1 MDSLFADLSALSAMT
16 GEKAEK
22 NMQEALNYLGLDLM
36 NIART
41 MRPYHPLEILK
52 MAAWE
57 ERRVARLKGGDRV
70 QGLYAHLLPVLMQS
84 VLLSTYYDT
93 SYPIASNRDIR
104 KKDWNRLLSLSE
116 DAVRR
121 LLKYIESYTVYVVRS
136 GLVSEENAESYRS
149 TILRQFFPPEE
160 SVETIEREGLLWYGY
175 ALDDEKVVTER
186 FGTDVRS
193 LIDGMYKVAVN
204 AVEGID
210 KLTDDFSLY
219 KAEMLLTMAQKRT
232 DDRYKEMSD
241 DDLRDMIVKENGWES
256 RVKDLQGRRD
266 DFDLFRPEF
275 VCDLPSQSYKTLS
288 REIGSLDINAYI
300 KKGIWPATVFPFL
313 EYRGMFFSFVSSH
326 IFTYGQRILA
336 ENASLYLRDTA
347 AAAAACRLLF
357 NETDNVDVY
366 SFDGNKVD
374 VSILSSITEVNAVEN
389 PGFYEARLRQ
399 HDEDRHV
406 RPQPGHRLLLL
417 DPDTYGPLERL
428 DDGTFSSSVYYLIR
442 SANSTE
448 GREEFHRTIFGSL
461 DLPEKTEILSY
472 LDEDEVDDRD
482 AVVDTVDDDISD
494 EYEYDSEDDDEK
506 ARALEE
512 KERKLD
518 EELLP
523 SEDHVPIVPDIEK
536 LKEKY
541 ELTSDIIRRD
551 EENDAEA
558 DVYEKELDDDD
569 YSYEDGDVLPPEADD
584 DEEIEDEALY
594 DEAEGDDLY
603 QQESPYDSDQGD
615 LFDGL
620 FDDPDEEIDS
630 ELETE
635 EEATEEEAEYEK
647 AEEEATDFATE
658 YSKELEERTQP
669 EAAQPDDYSPI
680 PVYESEESA
689 DSVEEASCQ
698 YVEDDDKTAPDT
710 SVAAEDNAEG
720 HDDASTDV
728 SLEAHEA
735 ACESHE
741 EPMPAEECMPS
752 EDIPVTVPEAEGSH
766 MGDAEPSEAD
776 AFEDREDVDVI
787 PQEETED
794 PEISQALP
802 DAEPAIL
809 DETMASDTD
818 DIPTGP
824 ETTEESITASPDI
837 TEEDGADTAEPV
849 STVIE
854 EEPATE
860 AGSVSEEA
868 AADVAEEEAVASIQE
883 EEPAEDEVPEDD
895 VSEESQPESVSDMV
909 DRGVLRRVSDEESVF
924 EMVGNGNSMVEDD
937 FSDLDGV
944 VREIAEKV
952 GRSSEFV
959 SFVRASD
966 SDMTHYLED
975 VIRRSWEKQRQ
986 DGKDKMFS
994 IYDYSLS
1001 ILIATQKVMD
1011 EIRVE
1016 ELLNNAGAVMYSR
1029 QKGSWNALILSFDD
1043 EYRLLSAEE
1052 RKITPSSFT
1061 PSNWKICRIVGEQ
1074 LMARSR

>member
-57 ERRVARLKGGDRV
+57 ERRVARLKGGDRM

-121 LLKYIESYTVYVVRS
+121 LLKYIESYTVHAVRS

-160 SVETIEREGLLWYGY
+160 SVETIERDGLLWYGY
-175 ALDDEKVVTER
+175 ALDDEKVVSER

-241 DDLRDMIVKENGWES
+241 DELRDMIVRENGWES

-275 VCDLPSQSYKTLS
+275 VCDLPSQSFRALS

-300 KKGIWPATVFPFL
+300 KKGLWPATVFPFL

-357 NETDNVDVY
+357 SDTDNVDVY

-374 VSILSSITEVNAVEN
+374 VAIISSITEVNAVEN
-389 PGFYEARLRQ
+389 PGFYESRLRQ
-399 HDEDRHV
+399 REEDRHA

-417 DPDTYGPLERL
+417 DPDTYDPLERL
-428 DDGTFSSSVYYLIR
+428 DDGIFSSSVYYLIR
-442 SANSTE
+442 SANSEE

-461 DLPEKTEILSY
+461 DLPERTEILSY

-482 AVVDTVDDDISD
+482 AAVDTVDDDISD

-506 ARALEE
+506 ARVLEE
-512 KERKLD
+512 KERRLD

-523 SEDHVPIVPDIEK
+523 SEDHVPAVPDIEK
-536 LKEKY
+536 LREKY

-558 DVYEKELDDDD
+558 DVYEKELDADD

-584 DEEIEDEALY
+584 EETEDEALY

-635 EEATEEEAEYEK
+635 EEATEEEEEYEK

-658 YSKELEERTQP
+658 YSRELEER
-669 EAAQPDDYSPI
+669 ASSPDEYSPV
-680 PVYESEESA
+680 PVYEA
-689 DSVEEASCQ
+689 
-698 YVEDDDKTAPDT
+698 
-710 SVAAEDNAEG
+710 
-720 HDDASTDV
+720 
-728 SLEAHEA
+728 
-735 ACESHE
+735 
-741 EPMPAEECMPS
+741 
-752 EDIPVTVPEAEGSH
+752 
-766 MGDAEPSEAD
+766 
-776 AFEDREDVDVI
+776 
-787 PQEETED
+787 
-794 PEISQALP
+794 
-802 DAEPAIL
+802 
-809 DETMASDTD
+809 
-818 DIPTGP
+818 
-824 ETTEESITASPDI
+824 
-837 TEEDGADTAEPV
+837 EDGADPAQDGSLRYEEAEEKAAPDPAAAEEAAGASDAPQDDSLDV
-849 STVIE
+849 SH
-854 EEPATE
+854 AAE
-860 AGSVSEEA
+860 AVSPEDHEEA
-868 AADVAEEEAVASIQE
+868 AAGTDGLSAEEILLPDHADEAEPDAEGSLSEDDRASIGLAGGEQEGADGLTPEEPADSGMIQASAAAEPGIEADAPAEGVSDDTSVPEAAVDDSVTLTVPEPSEEGPEEEAAGS
-883 EEPAEDEVPEDD
+883 AAMDEVPAAADGGLEDAAAPL
-895 VSEESQPESVSDMV
+895 SEEPDTDEADASGECQAESVSDMV
-909 DRGVLRRVSDEESVF
+909 DRGVLRRVSDEGDAGSVF
-924 EMVGNGNSMVEDD
+924 EMVGNGSSAVEDD
-937 FSDLDGV
+937 FSDLDGLI
-944 VREIAEKV
+944 REIAERV

-959 SFVRASD
+959 SFVRSSD

-994 IYDYSLS
+994 VYDYSLS

-1029 QKGSWNALILSFDD
+1029 QKSAWNALILSFDD
-1043 EYRLLSAEE
+1043 DYRLLSAEE

>member
-523 SEDHVPIVPDIEK
+523 SEDHVPAVPDIE
-536 LKEKY
+536 
-541 ELTSDIIRRD
+541 
-551 EENDAEA
+551 
-558 DVYEKELDDDD
+558 
-569 YSYEDGDVLPPEADD
+569 
-584 DEEIEDEALY
+584 
-594 DEAEGDDLY
+594 
-603 QQESPYDSDQGD
+603 
-615 LFDGL
+615 
-620 FDDPDEEIDS
+620 
-630 ELETE
+630 
-635 EEATEEEAEYEK
+635 
-647 AEEEATDFATE
+647 
-658 YSKELEERTQP
+658 
-669 EAAQPDDYSPI
+669 
-680 PVYESEESA
+680 
-689 DSVEEASCQ
+689 
-698 YVEDDDKTAPDT
+698 
-710 SVAAEDNAEG
+710 
-720 HDDASTDV
+720 
-728 SLEAHEA
+728 
-735 ACESHE
+735 
-741 EPMPAEECMPS
+741 
-752 EDIPVTVPEAEGSH
+752 
-766 MGDAEPSEAD
+766 
-776 AFEDREDVDVI
+776 
-787 PQEETED
+787 
-794 PEISQALP
+794 
-802 DAEPAIL
+802 
-809 DETMASDTD
+809 
-818 DIPTGP
+818 
-824 ETTEESITASPDI
+824 
-837 TEEDGADTAEPV
+837 
-849 STVIE
+849 
-854 EEPATE
+854 
-860 AGSVSEEA
+860 
-868 AADVAEEEAVASIQE
+868 
-883 EEPAEDEVPEDD
+883 
-895 VSEESQPESVSDMV
+895 
-909 DRGVLRRVSDEESVF
+909 
-924 EMVGNGNSMVEDD
+924 
-937 FSDLDGV
+937 
-944 VREIAEKV
+944 
-952 GRSSEFV
+952 
-959 SFVRASD
+959 
-966 SDMTHYLED
+966 
-975 VIRRSWEKQRQ
+975 
-986 DGKDKMFS
+986 
-994 IYDYSLS
+994 
-1001 ILIATQKVMD
+1001 
-1011 EIRVE
+1011 
-1016 ELLNNAGAVMYSR
+1016 
-1029 QKGSWNALILSFDD
+1029 
-1043 EYRLLSAEE
+1043 
-1052 RKITPSSFT
+1052 
-1061 PSNWKICRIVGEQ
+1061 
-1074 LMARSR
+1074 